1 MTLSE
6 HEQRTLDGIETG
18 CREDDPGFAVR
29 LDLTV
34 LLRHRRRVVRIAQTM
49 IWIGCLVLL
58 IGAGMARG
66 PLSIGALTACNGL
79 VMIIAGTRAWLRNRS
94 PRACTTSQ
102 P

>member
-29 LDLTV
+29 LDLTAQ
-34 LLRHRRRVVRIAQTM
+34 LQRRRRVVLIAQTV
-49 IWIGCLVLL
+49 IWIGWLVLV

-66 PLSIGALTACNGL
+66 PVSIGAMVGCYGL
-79 VMIIAGTRAWLRNRS
+79 VMIIAGTVAWIRNRS
-94 PRACTTSQ
+94 PRGRTASE

>member
-29 LDLTV
+29 LDLTA
-34 LLRHRRRVVRIAQTM
+34 LLRRGRRVVRIAQTVT
-49 IWIGCLVLL
+49 WIGWLVLL
-58 IGAGMARG
+58 IGAGMAHG
-66 PLSIGALTACNGL
+66 PVSIGAVVACYGL
-79 VMIIAGTRAWLRNRS
+79 AMIIAGSLAWIRNRS
-94 PRACTTSQ
+94 PGGRTTSE